1 MERWLWS
8 GSQTEPKCGKSGLLE
23 LCHEAYDQYQIEVV
37 KSNKL
42 YQRFADDLVYSHEF
56 HDALDARSKN
66 EHQKNFNIIKTLL
79 WERRDLVELFFSQPS
94 LSDDSINEFIN
105 LFNTTTSIPNKNA
118 NHVPSAGERSFDCCL
133 TKDEYVILAEC
144 CNTMEIFT
152 TKVSVDQVISLLDG
166 SLTKPLRS
174 KNNRYLAYLFEQLS
188 IRSLI
193 VRNWQIVIG
202 SKKQI
207 YSSSGNTF
215 LTQKAVASALHQ
227 VSAGGMNATCKMIYD
242 FADQIKES
250 NDRKRR

>member
-23 LCHEAYDQYQIEVV
+23 LCHEAYDLYQVEVIH
-37 KSNKL
+37 SNKL
-42 YQRFADDLVYSHEF
+42 YQRFADDFVYSHEF

-79 WERRDLVELFFSQPS
+79 WERRDLIELFFSQPS
-94 LSDDSINEFIN
+94 LSDNSINELIN
-105 LFNTTTSIPNKNA
+105 LFNSTTSIPNKNA
-118 NHVPSAGERSFDCCL
+118 SHVPSAGERSFDCCL

-152 TKVSVDQVISLLDG
+152 SKVSVEQIISLLDG

-174 KNNRYLAYLFEQLS
+174 NNNRYLAYLFEQLS

-193 VRNWQIVIG
+193 VKNWQIVIDC
-202 SKKQI
+202 KKQI

-215 LTQKAVASALHQ
+215 LTQRAVASALHQ
-227 VSAGGMNATCKMIYD
+227 VSAGGMSATCKMIYD
-242 FADQIKES
+242 YADQIKES